1 MKDKYSPRRVNSN
14 LVRRMVSAIS
24 MRGADPR
31 LEIALGDITG
41 GNPNYLR
48 APREN
53 CNPTYSVLPT
63 FPHTLNLLCY
73 FCYTSYS

>member
-1 MKDKYSPRRVNSN
+1 
-14 LVRRMVSAIS
+14 MVSAIS

-41 GNPNYLR
+41 GNPNYLTVL
-48 APREN
+48 REN
-53 CNPTYSVLPT
+53 CNLTYRVLPA

-73 FCYTSYS
+73 FCYTSYT